1 MTGSAVLARLAALL
15 LGRDKHQRV
24 RASYTLVAVAA
35 YLLFALFQH
44 LEVLLGLIEPDA
56 SNAVTVFNLAGSLGF
71 YLIVRSG
78 LNLRLAP
85 SDPSLSLPFSLY
97 AVVSVVWSYAITG
110 PARGAVMAIL
120 ILVILFGVFQL
131 RPRQVVALSLTGFVA
146 LAGVMAWRAFGNVP
160 RYDPRVELIHLVFAA
175 ITTGS
180 AGLLA
185 MRFGRLRSRLASQ
198 KSELAQALEINRQL
212 ATRDALTG
220 LLNRRAMVEMLAQES
235 PRQRR
240 HEHRVA
246 LAIVDIDHFKRI
258 NDGFGHATGDAVLQR
273 FAELARAGLRQGD
286 SLARWGGEEFLLL
299 MPGTTPA
306 EAHVALERL
315 RERVSAGDF
324 DSLAASLE
332 VSFSAGLT
340 EYRPGERYD
349 VVVERADQALY
360 RAKRGGRDRIE
371 FAPAEEDMVPACD

>member
-1 MTGSAVLARLAALL
+1 MTGPALPARLAVLL
-15 LGRDKHQRV
+15 LGRDKPQRL
-24 RASYTLVAVAA
+24 RASYTLVALGA
-35 YLLFALFQH
+35 YVLFALFQH
-44 LEVLLGLIEPDA
+44 LEVLLGLIDPGA
-56 SNAVTVFNLAGSLGF
+56 SNALTAFNLAGSVGF
-71 YLIVRSG
+71 YLVVRSG

-85 SDPSLSLPFSLY
+85 SDPSLSLPFGLY
-97 AVVSVVWSYAITG
+97 AVVSVAWSYAITG
-110 PARGAVMAIL
+110 PARGAVMGIL

-131 RPRQVVALSLTGFVA
+131 RPAQTIALSATGFVA
-146 LAGVMAWRAFGNVP
+146 LVCGMAWGVFGAQAH
-160 RYDPRVELIHLVFAA
+160 YDPRVELIHLVFAA
-175 ITTGS
+175 ITTG
-180 AGLLA
+180 LA
-185 MRFGRLRSRLASQ
+185 AVLAVRFGRLRARLRAQ

-246 LAIVDIDHFKRI
+246 LAILDIDHFKRI
-258 NDGFGHATGDAVLQR
+258 NDAFGHAIGDAVLQR

-299 MPGTTPA
+299 MPGTTPE
-306 EAHVALERL
+306 EADVALERL
-315 RERVSAGDF
+315 RERVRAGDF
-324 DSLAASLE
+324 GRLADSLE

-340 EYRPGERYD
+340 EYRPGEHFD
-349 VVVERADQALY
+349 GVVERADQALY

-371 FAPAEEDMVPACD
+371 FAPAEENMVPAAG